1 MTKPTL
7 SADASPDGRT
17 LLFPILGDPIGQVHS
32 PAHLTPMLEARGVN
46 ALVVP
51 LHVKRDSLSTVV
63 NSLLL
68 TNNVPGLIL
77 TLPHKPAAFALCD
90 AVSERAEI
98 IGAVNVMRKTEMG
111 GYFGDH
117 MDGIGYLDSL
127 EQLGFVVANSRALV
141 IGAGGAGSAIAYEL
155 LLRGAALVD
164 IVEQNEL
171 RAQQL
176 INRLKQRFGSRVGFG
191 TQDPR
196 GYSLIAN
203 ASTAG
208 MHPEDPEPVVFDLLE
223 TNQFVA
229 DAITEPA
236 ITPLLQHAQ
245 AVGCRTMTGADMFA
259 GQSRALLD
267 FVLQACH
274 PQLQEYSK

>member
-1 MTKPTL
+1 MQPTL
-7 SADASPDGRT
+7 SANTWPDGRT

-32 PAHLTPMLEARGVN
+32 PAYLTPMLVERGVN
-46 ALVVP
+46 ALVIP
-51 LHVKRDSLSTVV
+51 LHVKPGHLNTVI

-68 TNNVPGLIL
+68 TQNVPGLIL

-90 AVSERAEI
+90 SVSERAEI
-98 IGAVNVMRKTEMG
+98 IGAVNVMRKTESE
-111 GYFGDH
+111 GYLGDH

-127 EQLGFVVANSRALV
+127 AQLGFVVSNSRDLV

-155 LLRGAALVD
+155 LYRGAAQVD
-164 IVEQNEL
+164 IVDSDEL

-176 INRLKQRFGSRVGFG
+176 INRLKQRFGPRVDLG
-191 TQDPR
+191 TRDPR

-208 MHPEDPEPVVFDLLE
+208 MQMEDPEPVVFDQLHK
-223 TNQFVA
+223 NQFVA

-236 ITPLLQHAQ
+236 VTPLLKRAR
-245 AVGCRTMTGADMFA
+245 ALGCQTMTGADMFA
-259 GQSRALLD
+259 GQSRALMD
-267 FVLQACH
+267 FLLQACH
-274 PQLQEYSK
+274 PQLKESKK